1 MKVSEYLI
9 ILIFVFVFIGSLSLG
24 IWQIDRGYDKKA
36 LENSFSQKQGMPVE
50 TNPGKLNEN
59 LYYRNIQ
66 ISGNFGKKTFFVD
79 NKIFN
84 GKAGYVVFLPFT
96 LASGEKIIVS
106 RGWVESFQ
114 RDSLPE
120 VSLPQKVLKID
131 GMIRPFSKDFV
142 LEEQAKQIANN
153 FIIQGLDKELMEN
166 LIEVKLLPY
175 VFELS
180 ALSQF
185 SLEPIWQPT
194 SLKSTRHFGYAIQWF
209 ALALVVL
216 FGGFYLFKKRNVN
229 E

>member
-24 IWQIDRGYDKKA
+24 IWQIDRGYAKKA
-36 LENSFSQKQGMPVE
+36 LENTFSQRQSLPVE
-50 TNPGKLNEN
+50 TNPGELNQN

-79 NKIFN
+79 NKILN

-96 LASGEKIIVS
+96 LASGEKLIVS

>member
-9 ILIFVFVFIGSLSLG
+9 LLIFLVVFIGSLSLG

-36 LENSFSQKQGMPVE
+36 LENTFSQRQSLPVE
-50 TNPGKLNEN
+50 TNPGELNQN

-66 ISGNFGKKTFFVD
+66 ISGIFGKKNFFVD
-79 NKIFN
+79 NKTLN
-84 GKAGYVVFLPFT
+84 GKAGYVVFSPFT
-96 LASGEKIIVS
+96 LADSKKILVS
-106 RGWVESFQ
+106 RGWIESNQ

-120 VSLPQKVLKID
+120 LSLPQTKLKLD

-142 LEEQAKQIANN
+142 LEDQAKQIADN

-166 LIEVKLLPY
+166 LSGEKFLPY
-175 VFELS
+175 VFEMS
-180 ALSQF
+180 ALSSL
-185 SLEPIWQPT
+185 SLEPIWRPT

-216 FGGFYLFKKRNVN
+216 FGGYYLFGKKQST
-229 E
+229 

>member
-1 MKVSEYLI
+1 M
-9 ILIFVFVFIGSLSLG
+9 
-24 IWQIDRGYDKKA
+24 
-36 LENSFSQKQGMPVE
+36 
-50 TNPGKLNEN
+50 
-59 LYYRNIQ
+59 
-66 ISGNFGKKTFFVD
+66 D
-79 NKIFN
+79 NKILT
-84 GKAGYVVFLPFT
+84 GKTGYVVFLRFT
-96 LASGEKIIVS
+96 LASGEKLIVS

>member
-9 ILIFVFVFIGSLSLG
+9 LLIFVIVFIGSLSLG

-36 LENSFSQKQGMPVE
+36 LENTFSQRQSLPVE
-50 TNPGKLNEN
+50 TNPGELNQN

-66 ISGNFGKKTFFVD
+66 ISGIFGKKNFFVD
-79 NKIFN
+79 NKTLN
-84 GKAGYVVFLPFT
+84 GKAGYVVFSPFT
-96 LASGEKIIVS
+96 LADSKKILVS
-106 RGWVESFQ
+106 RGWIESDQ

-120 VSLPQKVLKID
+120 LSLPQTNLKLD

-142 LEEQAKQIANN
+142 LEDQAKQIANN
-153 FIIQGLDKELMEN
+153 FIIQGLDKELMED
-166 LIEVKLLPY
+166 LSGYKFLPY

-180 ALSQF
+180 ALSNL
-185 SLEPIWQPT
+185 SLEPIWRPT

-216 FGGFYLFKKRNVN
+216 FGGYYLFKKKQST
-229 E
+229 

>member
-1 MKVSEYLI
+1 M
-9 ILIFVFVFIGSLSLG
+9 
-24 IWQIDRGYDKKA
+24 
-36 LENSFSQKQGMPVE
+36 
-50 TNPGKLNEN
+50 
-59 LYYRNIQ
+59 
-66 ISGNFGKKTFFVD
+66 
-79 NKIFN
+79 
-84 GKAGYVVFLPFT
+84 VFLPFT
-96 LASGEKIIVS
+96 LASGEKLIVS

-209 ALALVVL
+209 ALALVVF

>member
-1 MKVSEYLI
+1 M
-9 ILIFVFVFIGSLSLG
+9 
-24 IWQIDRGYDKKA
+24 
-36 LENSFSQKQGMPVE
+36 
-50 TNPGKLNEN
+50 
-59 LYYRNIQ
+59 
-66 ISGNFGKKTFFVD
+66 D
-79 NKIFN
+79 NKILN

-96 LASGEKIIVS
+96 LADGEKIIVS
-106 RGWVESFQ
+106 RGWVESSQ

-120 VSLPQKVLKID
+120 VSLPQKVLKLD